1 MDYESL
7 KRKKSHYFITNAL
20 HFQKKAVS
28 LRQNSLLNEMIQK
41 DNGIIRADRDNNSE
55 YRKILAAVRE
65 GELVRLRN
73 GLYADPNVLTGS
85 IVDLNAIVPGG
96 ILCLYSAWSYYNLT
110 TQVPDAFYMA
120 IARSRKINLPAF
132 PDIKLVFQRSELLE
146 IGKTEVEEEGIRLL
160 ITDMERS
167 VCDAVKYRNKIGID
181 VMTEIIDTYLRRPD
195 RNLSRLTEYAKKL
208 RVFSTLHQILQVKL

>member
-1 MDYESL
+1 
-7 KRKKSHYFITNAL
+7 
-20 HFQKKAVS
+20 
-28 LRQNSLLNEMIQK
+28 MIQN
-41 DNGIIRADRDNNSE
+41 DNGIIRADRDNNPE

-73 GLYADPNVLTGS
+73 GLYADPDALTGS
-85 IVDLNAIVPGG
+85 VVDLNLIVPGG
-96 ILCLYSAWSYYNLT
+96 ILCLYSAWSHYNLT

-146 IGKTEVEEEGIRLL
+146 IGKTEVEEAGIRLL

-181 VMTEIIDTYLRRPD
+181 VMTEIIDNYLHRPD

-208 RVFSTLHQILQVKL
+208 RVFPTLHQILQVKL

>member
-1 MDYESL
+1 
-7 KRKKSHYFITNAL
+7 
-20 HFQKKAVS
+20 
-28 LRQNSLLNEMIQK
+28 MIQN

-167 VCDAVKYRNKIGID
+167 VCDAVKYRNKISID